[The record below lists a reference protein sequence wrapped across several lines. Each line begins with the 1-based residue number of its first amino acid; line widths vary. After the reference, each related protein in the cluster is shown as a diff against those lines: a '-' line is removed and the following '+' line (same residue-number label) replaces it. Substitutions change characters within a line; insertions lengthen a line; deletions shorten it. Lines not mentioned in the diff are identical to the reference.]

1 MVNHTFLATQLRTA
15 QAAISRALQAVE
27 ADQVG
32 ADPPHVPTR
41 EDLRAAL
48 AADGLAELHGT
59 HRPGDHADA
68 APPRSCQC
76 NDPTVIC
83 PVHPRGP
90 TAAEC
95 IRRGLDALAAEP
107 DATTAR
113 KEITNVGSFDV
124 PVVPAEGG
132 PDKERKWLEARILD
146 SAVAQ
151 LSDLQGRFAGV
162 ADKLAALASRAMRVE
177 LILLD
182 LDRAACDKHGLR
194 PF

>member
-1 MVNHTFLATQLRTA
+1 MVNHTFHATQLRTA

-90 TAAEC
+90 TAAELLAPAAPFPAAFTTPATDAAV
-95 IRRGLDALAAEP
+95 RAVFARKAAADLPAEPPDPLARSMALAMTIQRQVEQAKMIDEVH
-107 DATTAR
+107 AR
-113 KEITNVGSFDV
+113 VN
-124 PVVPAEGG
+124 
-132 PDKERKWLEARILD
+132 
-146 SAVAQ
+146 
-151 LSDLQGRFAGV
+151 
-162 ADKLAALASRAMRVE
+162 RVE
-177 LILLD
+177 KILLAIDRDACARQD
-182 LDRAACDKHGLR
+182 LIG
-194 PF
+194 F

>member
-90 TAAEC
+90 TAAELLEPPDPLA
-95 IRRGLDALAAEP
+95 RSMALAMTIQRQVEQAKMINEVH
-107 DATTAR
+107 AR
-113 KEITNVGSFDV
+113 VI
-124 PVVPAEGG
+124 
-132 PDKERKWLEARILD
+132 
-146 SAVAQ
+146 
-151 LSDLQGRFAGV
+151 
-162 ADKLAALASRAMRVE
+162 RVE
-177 LILLD
+177 KILLAIDRDACARQD
-182 LDRAACDKHGLR
+182 LL

>member
-48 AADGLAELHGT
+48 VADGLAELHGT

-76 NDPTVIC
+76 NDPTV
-83 PVHPRGP
+83 H
-90 TAAEC
+90 
-95 IRRGLDALAAEP
+95 
-107 DATTAR
+107 AR
-113 KEITNVGSFDV
+113 VI
-124 PVVPAEGG
+124 
-132 PDKERKWLEARILD
+132 
-146 SAVAQ
+146 
-151 LSDLQGRFAGV
+151 
-162 ADKLAALASRAMRVE
+162 RVE
-177 LILLD
+177 KILLAIDPEACARQD
-182 LDRAACDKHGLR
+182 LL